1 MQHPGDTRYCL
12 GSVLNHVLLHQTVIG
27 QEAVAQMEMAGE
39 EPDIVIG
46 CFGGGSNFAG
56 IGFPFLR
63 RRLTGESRVRVVAVE
78 PSSCPK
84 LTRGTF
90 QYDFG
95 DVAGFTPL
103 IPMYTLGHDFQ
114 PSEIHAGG
122 LRYHGAGA
130 IVSQLLKDGL
140 IEAQAVPQ
148 TETLAAGVLFAQAE
162 GIIPAPESTH
172 AIAAAIREALKVR
185 EEGSRRTILFNLSGN
200 GVNDL
205 YAYEQYL
212 ADTLKDYTPGDDEIA
227 ASVSRLAR
235 II

>member
-1 MQHPGDTRYCL
+1 M
-12 GSVLNHVLLHQTVIG
+12 IG
-27 QEAVAQMEMAGE
+27 QEAVAQMEMADA
-39 EPDIVIG
+39 EPDVVIG

-56 IGFPFLR
+56 LSFPFLR
-63 RRLTGESRVRVVAVE
+63 KKLVEGKPMRVVAVE
-78 PSSCPK
+78 PASCPK

-114 PSEIHAGG
+114 PSDIHAGG

-130 IVSQLLKDGL
+130 IVSQLLKDSL
-140 IEAQAVPQ
+140 VEACAIPQ
-148 TETLAAGVLFAQAE
+148 TETLAAGILFAKTE

-172 AIAAAIREALKVR
+172 AIAAACREALRAK
-185 EEGSRRTILFNLSGN
+185 EEGTPKTILFNLSGN
-200 GVNDL
+200 GVIDL

-212 ADTLKDYTPGDDEIA
+212 AGALKDYTPSDEEIRRT
-227 ASVSRLAR
+227 VGVLDR
-235 II
+235 IL